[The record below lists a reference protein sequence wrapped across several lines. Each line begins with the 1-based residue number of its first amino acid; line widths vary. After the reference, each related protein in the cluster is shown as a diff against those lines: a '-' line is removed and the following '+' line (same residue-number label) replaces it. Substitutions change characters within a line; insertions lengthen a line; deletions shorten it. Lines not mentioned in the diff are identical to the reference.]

1 VCTRRYISVAS
12 YQYSQDYLM
21 DHELL
26 CRQWLHLSQELEG
39 YRAKWDE
46 RKWNKFS
53 IKYLSHSYFWF
64 IVCLIQQRCFQECH
78 PSLYLIF
85 SNHFLILSFSM
96 LLSMTA
102 LSRFCFLHI
111 HVSTHHSVE
120 FRGCR
125 TKVETRCK
133 RATSLFSITCI
144 YTYLL
149 SQHNT

>member
-1 VCTRRYISVAS
+1 MNYFVANGFISHKSWRGTGQNRMKESEINFRSSTCHIVIYRMFDTTTMLSGALGGPSGKRGRR
-12 YQYSQDYLM
+12 
-21 DHELL
+21 
-26 CRQWLHLSQELEG
+26 
-39 YRAKWDE
+39 
-46 RKWNKFS
+46 
-53 IKYLSHSYFWF
+53 
-64 IVCLIQQRCFQECH
+64 CH